1 MAPGDPCDSTGGG
14 PSPFPITLLEAV
26 LDQLDEHALG
36 AGGVQKSDQMS
47 SGTRA
52 RDPIDELEALRFEA
66 RKFGFDVVGA
76 VREVVESRTPTF
88 EEATDGR
95 FRAQWLEELD
105 SADEGDADS
114 LGL

>member
-1 MAPGDPCDSTGGG
+1 MS
-14 PSPFPITLLEAV
+14 V
-26 LDQLDEHALG
+26 G
-36 AGGVQKSDQMS
+36 A
-47 SGTRA
+47 RA
-52 RDPIDELEALRFEA
+52 RDPVDELDALRLEA
-66 RKFGFDVVGA
+66 GKFGLDVISS

-95 FRAQWLEELD
+95 FRAQWLEQLD